1 MIALYFQAR
10 GEKRRGKKGG
20 SPSNEFLESLGPGS
34 SAVGSQGSSDAG
46 EYIRWALEEFSMK
59 IINNFFF
66 SNFNLEY
73 IRWALEDNNFSSLK
87 WTLNTCENEMEKLG
101 LKFDGLDS
109 GAWSSLHLFI

>member
-46 EYIRWALEEFSMK
+46 EYIRLVSKESPMK
-59 IINNFFF
+59 IITFLF
-66 SNFNLEY
+66 
-73 IRWALEDNNFSSLK
+73 
-87 WTLNTCENEMEKLG
+87 KL
-101 LKFDGLDS
+101 
-109 GAWSSLHLFI
+109 